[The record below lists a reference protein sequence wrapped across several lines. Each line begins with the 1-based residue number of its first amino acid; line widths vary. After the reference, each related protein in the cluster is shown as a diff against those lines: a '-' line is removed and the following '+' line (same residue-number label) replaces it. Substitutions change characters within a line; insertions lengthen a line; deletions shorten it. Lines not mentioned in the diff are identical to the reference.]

1 MCPKGQWEKLTKSSW
16 VRSMSPFD
24 QKLLDIRMPHS
35 SFQILEVSIEE
46 GTFCMIFAY
55 FPFSS
60 ISDISNSFIYLF
72 IYFAEFF
79 LYRIIFLV
87 LGIVML
93 MLASS
98 LSKSLVFYYS
108 SAMAIGVLL
117 IILMILFQV
126 VLYLWFSNVNT

>member
-46 GTFCMIFAY
+46 GAFFMIFAY

-72 IYFAEFF
+72 IYLFC
-79 LYRIIFLV
+79 RIFLISHNIFG
-87 LGIVML
+87 LGDSYVN
-93 MLASS
+93 ASILLEQIIGFLLQQCNGNWGPPHHIDDPFS
-98 LSKSLVFYYS
+98 GSVISLV
-108 SAMAIGVLL
+108 L
-117 IILMILFQV
+117 
-126 VLYLWFSNVNT
+126 